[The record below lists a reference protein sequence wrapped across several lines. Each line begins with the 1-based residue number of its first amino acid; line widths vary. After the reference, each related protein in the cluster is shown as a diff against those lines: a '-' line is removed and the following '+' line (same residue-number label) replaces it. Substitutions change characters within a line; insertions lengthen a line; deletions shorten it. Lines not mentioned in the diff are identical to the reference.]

1 VDYFDPYFLDS
12 PVSLGLGFWDTD
24 RDLLNTGFREH
35 STGGSVEFGRRFL
48 EYWRI
53 TLGYRYQLDDVDPT
67 IDTDGDGT
75 IDNDDLPTGVSG
87 EKLATSSP
95 SLSLSYDT
103 RDNIFDPM
111 RGWSHRI
118 FAQVAGGP
126 LRGLDLLGGDTQY
139 YKLLYDVSFFQPSPR
154 VPVMPEPTLAL
165 HTRVGRVWGFGDNR
179 GQFGEGV
186 PIFERFFL
194 GGTDSIRGY
203 EERLLG
209 PRDPITGQPS
219 GGLAMWQ
226 FNAEL
231 KWPLVRRVL
240 TLALP
245 FYDIGNSWA
254 NFPPFDEIDSGANPL
269 AESLGVGIRLTVPGT
284 IILIR
289 VDYGWGRT
297 DLYDPPPNGKLHFNI
312 GNIF

>member
-1 VDYFDPYFLDS
+1 
-12 PVSLGLGFWDTD
+12 
-24 RDLLNTGFREH
+24 
-35 STGGSVEFGRRFL
+35 VEFGRRFW
-48 EYWRI
+48 EYWRV
-53 TLGYRYQLDDVDPT
+53 TMGYRYQIDNVDPT
-67 IDTDGDGT
+67 SDMNGDGFVD
-75 IDNDDLPTGVSG
+75 DNDLPTGVSG

-95 SLSLSYDT
+95 SFSINYDT

-111 RGWSHRI
+111 RGWSHRLYG
-118 FAQVAGGP
+118 QVAGGP
-126 LRGLDLLGGDTQY
+126 LRNFRIFGGDTEY
-139 YKLLYDVSFFQPSPR
+139 YKLIYDVSYFRPSPK
-154 VPVMPEPTLAL
+154 VPVIPEPTLAL
-165 HTRVGRVWGFGDNR
+165 HTRVGRVWGFGEKRNEY
-179 GQFGEGV
+179 GEGV

-209 PRDPITGQPS
+209 PRDPVTGQPS

-231 KWPLVRRVL
+231 KWPIVRRIL

-245 FYDIGNSWA
+245 FYDIGNSWTA
-254 NFPPFDEIDSGANPL
+254 FPALRDFDACDNPL
-269 AESLGVGIRLTVPGT
+269 AESIGFGIRLTVPGT

-297 DLYDPPPNGKLHFNI
+297 DLYDPPANGKLHFNI